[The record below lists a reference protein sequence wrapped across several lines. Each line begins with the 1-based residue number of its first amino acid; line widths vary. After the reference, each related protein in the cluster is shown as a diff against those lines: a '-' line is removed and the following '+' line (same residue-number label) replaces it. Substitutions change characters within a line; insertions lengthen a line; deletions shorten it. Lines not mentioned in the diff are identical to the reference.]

1 VNRDDERRL
10 VYRELSRHLR
20 PARLITAFENSE
32 RDWEH
37 SALRMLENYSLTWG
51 GAGALLV
58 PVSGNGVIHE
68 ALWSLIE
75 MFDADLWAVYNRT
88 LRHVLLAD
96 PAGFDSWLQAK
107 VTDMVE
113 THGVAPEQARATF
126 TAAPRLDAVNGRH
139 ELSDELLGE
148 IRRRTG
154 PVLFPE
160 DLHVGYFGTDTTP
173 SFPIMNVCDL
183 RPLPLSV
190 RVMDTTSLPPVLRVL
205 IAMKCGGLAP
215 RQQDQLERANVAV
228 EQVQVGLDDL
238 EELLMLSWRGK
249 HDPPRVVLDPTALPT
264 GRLAADE
271 TSDRRSYAVPSGL
284 SLVGCEVLSRMHP
297 GQYKT
302 PLTLVVGSTAD
313 DFAFALALDRC
324 GGPAWWVP
332 DPASIPDESI
342 TRRVLSTLA
351 WAIRLDRQS
360 AEQTAAGSGVEVC
373 SLSMSS
379 DGVRDVS
386 EQVRALDGG
395 FRRSAIRHTDQPTLP
410 PRRVTLI
417 TVRGHVNEPLD
428 EPFRGDAMLR
438 AVPALLPTAV
448 NSTTPWKFSWWV
460 DVEDSQCRI
469 PNRSAL
475 QDLLHADPDPSSPLI
490 RSGRDGICYH
500 SLRTGAIVAGEPQQQ
515 LLVRPR
521 LRFPDAATVF
531 RHLFERAGYEMEESA
546 AGRYRRLATELW
558 GGFDEIHNDWTDDS
572 TRALLQ
578 AWISTDS
585 SGATPGIWDDT
596 RRYLSFNDAVN
607 TSEINIDDLRSLLD
621 GYLTRGILS
630 RGLVLK
636 CSHCLNTSWYRLD
649 DLSQSFTCSRC
660 HQRATITEES
670 WSADHSRGDPAPE
683 PTFYYGLAEVVY
695 QALRHDADVPIR
707 AIGALRS
714 KPTEVIQQA
723 TDSIVS
729 KAGKPFE
736 LDLLA
741 LVDGRILIGE
751 AKKGNRLEST
761 ATRERRWLN
770 DLADIADAITA
781 DEVILATATEWRPNT
796 QKYVSEVFASRRI
809 RPLIIELGHGGT
821 SASDEI
827 PP

>member
-1 VNRDDERRL
+1 
-10 VYRELSRHLR
+10 
-20 PARLITAFENSE
+20 
-32 RDWEH
+32 
-37 SALRMLENYSLTWG
+37 MLENCSLTWG

-88 LRHVLLAD
+88 LRHFLLAD
-96 PAGFDSWLQAK
+96 PVGFDSWLQAK
-107 VTDMVE
+107 VTEMVE

-126 TAAPRLDAVNGRH
+126 TAAPRLDAPQGRL

-148 IRRRTG
+148 IKRRTG

-160 DLHVGYFGTDTTP
+160 DVHLGYFGADTTP
-173 SFPIMNVCDL
+173 SFPIMDVCDL
-183 RPLPLSV
+183 RPLPLRV
-190 RVMDTTSLPPVLRVL
+190 QVMDTTSLPPALRVL
-205 IAMKCGGLAP
+205 VAMKCGGLAP

-249 HDPPRVVLDPTALPT
+249 HDPPRVILDPTALPT
-264 GRLAADE
+264 GRLADDE
-271 TSDRRSYAVPSGL
+271 TGERRSYVVPSGL
-284 SLVGCEVLSRMHP
+284 SLVGFEVLSRMHP
-297 GQYKT
+297 GQFKT

-313 DFAFALALDRC
+313 DFALALALDRC
-324 GGPAWWVP
+324 GVPAWWVP
-332 DPASIPDESI
+332 DPASLPDESI
-342 TRRVLSTLA
+342 TGRVLRTLA

-360 AEQTAAGSGVEVC
+360 AEQTAAGRGVEIC
-373 SLSMSS
+373 SLSMPS

-386 EQVRALDGG
+386 EQIRALDGG
-395 FRRSAIRHTDQPTLP
+395 LHGIALRHTDRATLP
-410 PRRVTLI
+410 PRRVALVTI
-417 TVRGHVNEPLD
+417 RGHVNEPLD

-438 AVPALLPTAV
+438 AVPAVLPTTIS
-448 NSTTPWKFSWWV
+448 STTPWKFSWWV
-460 DVEDSQCRI
+460 DIEDSRGQI

-475 QDLLHADPDPSSPLI
+475 QDLLLAESDASLSLI
-490 RSGRDGICYH
+490 RSGRDGISYH
-500 SLRTGAIVAGEPQQQ
+500 SLRSGAIMAGEPQQQ

-531 RHLFERAGYEMEESA
+531 RHLFERAGYEIDESA

-558 GGFDEIHNDWTDDS
+558 GGFDEIHNDWADDS
-572 TRALLQ
+572 TRALLES
-578 AWISTDS
+578 WISTDS
-585 SGATPGIWDDT
+585 SGVRPGIWDGA
-596 RRYLSFNDAVN
+596 RRYLSFNDVADA
-607 TSEINIDDLRSLLD
+607 SEINTDNLRSLFD

-636 CSHCLNTSWYRLD
+636 CSHCLNTTWYRLN
-649 DLSQSFTCSRC
+649 DLSHSFKCSRC
-660 HQRATITEES
+660 RQRATISEVS
-670 WSADHSRGDPAPE
+670 WSADHGKGDPAPE
-683 PTFYYGLAEVVY
+683 PTFYYSMAEVVY

-707 AIGALRS
+707 AIGELRS
-714 KPTEVIQQA
+714 RPTESVQQA

-729 KAGKPFE
+729 KAGQRFE

-741 LVDGRILIGE
+741 LVDGRIVIGE

-781 DEVILATATEWRPNT
+781 DEVALATSTEWRPNT
-796 QKYVSEVFASRRI
+796 LTYVSEVFESRRI
-809 RPLIIELGHGGT
+809 KPRVIQLGVGGT
-821 SASDEI
+821 TASDDT